1 MSLTDLITLKRSR
14 DNMSSTLQS
23 LKMRLR
29 RLPEDEVELREKTTR
44 KIEMLKIIRIELKEL
59 MKEL

>member
-1 MSLTDLITLKRSR
+1 MTSLITLKRSR
-14 DNMSSTLQS
+14 DNMASTMQA

-29 RLPEDEVELREKTTR
+29 RLPEDEVELREKTIR
-44 KIEMLKIIRIELKEL
+44 KIEMLKIIRMELKEL